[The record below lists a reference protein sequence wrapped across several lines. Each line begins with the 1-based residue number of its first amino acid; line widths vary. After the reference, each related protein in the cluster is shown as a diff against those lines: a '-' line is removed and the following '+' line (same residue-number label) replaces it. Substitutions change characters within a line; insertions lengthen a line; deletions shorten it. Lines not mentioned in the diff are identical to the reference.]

1 MCGEGGGTLVWS
13 EDGTRLLTTLQ
24 ERFTGMEGLAVID
37 VETGEVMPV
46 RQDLGTV
53 SLLQPTWPG

>member
-1 MCGEGGGTLVWS
+1 MG
-13 EDGTRLLTTLQ
+13 RLLTTLQ